1 MINVN
6 NLNNQQDIIVIFGA
20 TASGKSDLALK
31 IALEVDGVIINADSS
46 QIYYDAPILSNLPSV
61 EEFQQISHKLFAY
74 LSIIEN
80 SSVADWL
87 KLCAFEIKQA
97 RLQKKIPIIVGGSGM
112 YISSLLYGISD
123 IPNNAETKQ
132 KAIDTYNKIGYE
144 NFFNLIKNIDPEYTK
159 KITDSQRLIRAYEVY
174 LISSKSF
181 SYFQSLPN
189 KKYVTG
195 NFINIFINPERET
208 LYQKINER
216 TLLMFNK
223 GLLEEV
229 SKIYALTQKDLHL
242 KKILGLK
249 EVVSNINGET
259 SLEETISTIQQK
271 TRNYAKRQITWF
283 NNQIQEK
290 NIIKN
295 INDIFYKK

>member
-1 MINVN
+1 
-6 NLNNQQDIIVIFGA
+6 
-20 TASGKSDLALK
+20 
-31 IALEVDGVIINADSS
+31 
-46 QIYYDAPILSNLPSV
+46 
-61 EEFQQISHKLFAY
+61 
-74 LSIIEN
+74 
-80 SSVADWL
+80 
-87 KLCAFEIKQA
+87 
-97 RLQKKIPIIVGGSGM
+97 
-112 YISSLLYGISD
+112 
-123 IPNNAETKQ
+123 
-132 KAIDTYNKIGYE
+132 
-144 NFFNLIKNIDPEYTK
+144 
-159 KITDSQRLIRAYEVY
+159 
-174 LISSKSF
+174 
-181 SYFQSLPN
+181 
-189 KKYVTG
+189 
-195 NFINIFINPERET
+195 
-208 LYQKINER
+208 
-216 TLLMFNK
+216 MFNK